1 MVEIKDSVQGMVSS
15 FQESEFDL
23 KVSQPQMYD
32 EQTQFN
38 ENNVTMFLSE
48 LEEYIS
54 SFITFLAQ
62 RNKTNYPS
70 I

>member
-1 MVEIKDSVQGMVSS
+1 
-15 FQESEFDL
+15 
-23 KVSQPQMYD
+23 MYD

-62 RNKTNYPS
+62 RNKTNYAS